1 MHCGRERATVPA
13 MHYLTI
19 SEYARLAGIS
29 RQAVQGQIERK
40 TLKLVTRKVSVKRI
54 PVADIEA
61 IRVKG
66 K

>member
-1 MHCGRERATVPA
+1 

-19 SEYARLAGIS
+19 SEYARIAGIS

-40 TLKLVTRKVSVKRI
+40 TLKLVPRKISVKMI
-54 PVADIEA
+54 PVENIEA
-61 IRVKG
+61 IPVKG